1 MRRLLLSSTAAVLL
15 AAAGTAPALA
25 CEPDYTG
32 VTLTATTQTG
42 PYIASALQLAAKG
55 WEEKTCGK
63 VNVVEF
69 PWSELYPKIVTSL
82 TSGEDTFDVVAFA
95 PAWAPDFTDFLSE
108 MPKNMQSG
116 ADWEDIAPVY
126 REQLMVWNGKVLS
139 QTMDGDAH
147 TYTYRIDL
155 FENAENQSAFKAK
168 YGYDLAPPKTWKQ
181 YLDIA
186 EFFQQP
192 DKGLWG
198 TAEAFR
204 RGGQQFWFLFSHVAG
219 YTSHPDNPGG
229 MFFDP
234 DTMDAQVN
242 NPGWVRGLE
251 EYIRASKLAPPNALN
266 FSFGEV
272 NAAFAGGQVAESIGW
287 GDTGVIAADPK
298 QSKVAGN
305 VGSASLPGSD
315 EIWNYKTKKWDKQP
329 EVVQTSFMA
338 FGGWQAAV
346 PSSSKN
352 QEAAWNYIQFLTS
365 PAVSGQAAITGGTG
379 VNPYRLSH
387 TTNTA
392 LWSKIF
398 SEREAKEYLG
408 SQKDA
413 VIAKNTAL
421 DMRLPG
427 YFSYTEILEI
437 ELSKALAG
445 EVTPQQ
451 ALDTV
456 AAGWNKL
463 TDEFGRDKQ
472 LAAYRSSMGLPAK

>member
-1 MRRLLLSSTAAVLL
+1 
-15 AAAGTAPALA
+15 
-25 CEPDYTG
+25 
-32 VTLTATTQTG
+32 
-42 PYIASALQLAAKG
+42 
-55 WEEKTCGK
+55 
-63 VNVVEF
+63 
-69 PWSELYPKIVTSL
+69 
-82 TSGEDTFDVVAFA
+82 
-95 PAWAPDFTDFLSE
+95 
-108 MPKNMQSG
+108 
-116 ADWEDIAPVY
+116 
-126 REQLMVWNGKVLS
+126 
-139 QTMDGDAH
+139 
-147 TYTYRIDL
+147 
-155 FENAENQSAFKAK
+155 
-168 YGYDLAPPKTWKQ
+168 
-181 YLDIA
+181 
-186 EFFQQP
+186 
-192 DKGLWG
+192 
-198 TAEAFR
+198 
-204 RGGQQFWFLFSHVAG
+204 
-219 YTSHPDNPGG
+219 
-229 MFFDP
+229 
-234 DTMDAQVN
+234 
-242 NPGWVRGLE
+242 
-251 EYIRASKLAPPNALN
+251 
-266 FSFGEV
+266 
-272 NAAFAGGQVAESIGW
+272 
-287 GDTGVIAADPK
+287 
-298 QSKVAGN
+298 
-305 VGSASLPGSD
+305 
-315 EIWNYKTKKWDKQP
+315 YKTKKWDKQP

-413 VIAKNTAL
+413 VTAENTAL

-463 TDEFGRDKQ
+463 TEEFGRDKQ